1 MNPHDLVAKS
11 HGLANRPDQPYS
23 AAFRTRRFL
32 FNGVEGVRTPD
43 LDTASVALSL
53 LSYHPVRST
62 QFSGQEEN
70 RTPRTDL
77 ARISRPLGTC
87 LPGGEAKD
95 GIEPS
100 SPHYQCG
107 ALPLSYTAVWDMGVE
122 PNVSS
127 L

>member
-1 MNPHDLVAKS
+1 M
-11 HGLANRPDQPYS
+11 
-23 AAFRTRRFL
+23 
-32 FNGVEGVRTPD
+32 
-43 LDTASVALSL
+43 SL
-53 LSYHPVRST
+53 NKLR
-62 QFSGQEEN
+62 FSGQEEN

-87 LPGGEAKD
+87 LPEREARD

-100 SPHYQCG
+100 SPHYQSG
-107 ALPLSYTAVWDMGVE
+107 ALPLSYKAMGDMGVE